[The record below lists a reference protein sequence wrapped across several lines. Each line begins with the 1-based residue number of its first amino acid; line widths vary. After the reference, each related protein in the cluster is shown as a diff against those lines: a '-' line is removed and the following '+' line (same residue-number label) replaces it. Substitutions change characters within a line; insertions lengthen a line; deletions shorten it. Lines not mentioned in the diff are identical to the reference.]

1 MPANSSKR
9 LKNSARPRDLRI
21 SCIFV
26 LLLMFSSD
34 DSNPVLPYHRIQLMR
49 QLGKSLPDRTPS
61 SNPNRDA
68 CHQRHLS
75 CSRCPYCDYCER
87 RVDVV
92 ALTAILFANPGCCS
106 FLSASDSNLLSRR
119 FAMSKLG
126 CSLLGVSI
134 LCLVPS
140 FTRAQESAPPKV
152 LTITRE
158 FVKPYRN
165 GEAHE

>member
-9 LKNSARPRDLRI
+9 LKIVARPRDLRI

-26 LLLMFSSD
+26 LLLMFSSG
-34 DSNPVLPYHRIQLMR
+34 DSNAVLPYHRIQLMR

-75 CSRCPYCDYCER
+75 CSRCPYCER

-92 ALTAILFANPGCCS
+92 ASTAILFANPGCCS
-106 FLSASDSNLLSRR
+106 FLSASDSNLLSQ
-119 FAMSKLG
+119 G
-126 CSLLGVSI
+126 G
-134 LCLVPS
+134 
-140 FTRAQESAPPKV
+140 
-152 LTITRE
+152 
-158 FVKPYRN
+158 
-165 GEAHE
+165 